1 MSRRIFITVFWIS
14 MLGILVVRTMIAVF
28 RFRLIRDQDTVRQ
41 EFINHLHIAYFVLI
55 ALVEC
60 VSAYFLLRTFAAGH
74 KMSVTAF
81 TTTTPFRYLIRST
94 ELRLAL
100 LALLGIMRAVTY
112 SFQVSAQSATSVA
125 SQLDRFAYTME
136 CMFPIILL

>member
-1 MSRRIFITVFWIS
+1 MSRRIFLSLFWIS
-14 MLGILVVRTMIAVF
+14 MLVILVLRTMIAVF
-28 RFRLIRDQDTVRQ
+28 RYRIIKDKDTLRQ
-41 EFINHLHIAYFVLI
+41 EMINHLHIAYFVQI
-55 ALVEC
+55 ALIEC

-74 KMSVTAF
+74 RMSITAS
-81 TTTTPFRYLIRST
+81 TRTTPFRYLIRST
-94 ELRLAL
+94 ELRLTL

-136 CMFPIILL
+136 CMFPIMLL